1 MPSNKCVIF
10 KKIPDGFPMIGE
22 HIELVTRDIDI
33 ENFPLADGDIIIKN
47 QYLSLDPY
55 MRSRMRDPQI
65 ESYVNAFK
73 LGQVLEGHGIGTV
86 VKSNNKKYQVGDHYH
101 GLIGWEEYTHIPKNA
116 VSGDE
121 DLEKEISKSKLP
133 KSHFLGLLGM
143 PGFTG
148 YIGLNKIGKPK
159 KGETIFISA
168 ASGAVG
174 QVVGQ
179 IAKIK
184 GLRVIGTAGDDSK
197 IKYLV
202 NELKF
207 DGAFNYKTCNTDE
220 ELSKLCPNGIDIY
233 FDNVGG
239 ETLDIVLGHLNNNAR
254 VVACGMIS
262 QYNTKNPYGVKNL
275 MYVVTKRLLI
285 QGFIVLDHYH
295 EMEPF
300 QKEMR
305 EWLKQGKLKY
315 KEDIVEGIQNAPD
328 AFLNILTGKNFGK
341 AVIKIC

>member
-1 MPSNKCVIF
+1 MPSNKGVIF
-10 KKIPDGFPMIGE
+10 KAIPDGYPVIGE
-22 HIELVTRDIDI
+22 HIELVTREIDI
-33 ENFPLADGDIIIKN
+33 KNFPLADGDILIKN

-55 MRSRMRDPQI
+55 MRSRMRDPHV
-65 ESYVNAFK
+65 ESYVDAFK
-73 LGQVLEGHGIGTV
+73 LGKVLEGHG
-86 VKSNNKKYQVGDHYH
+86 
-101 GLIGWEEYTHIPKNA
+101 IGWEEYTHIPENA
-116 VSGDE
+116 ISGDE
-121 DLEKEISKSKLP
+121 GLEKEISKSELP

-143 PGFTG
+143 PGFTA

-184 GLRVIGTAGDDSK
+184 GLCVIGTAGDDSK

-220 ELSKLCPNGIDIY
+220 ELTKLCPNGIDIY
-233 FDNVGG
+233 FDSVGG
-239 ETLDIVLGHLNNNAR
+239 ETLDIVLGHLNTNAR

-275 MYVVTKRLLI
+275 MNVVTKRLLI

-295 EMEPF
+295 EMVPF

-315 KEDIVEGIQNAPD
+315 KDDIVEGIQNAPE
-328 AFLNILTGKNFGK
+328 AFLNILT
-341 AVIKIC
+341 

>member
-1 MPSNKCVIF
+1 MASNKGVIF
-10 KKIPDGFPMIGE
+10 KAIPDSFPVIGE
-22 HIELVTRDIDI
+22 HMELVTREIDI
-33 ENFPLADGDIIIKN
+33 KNFPLADGDILLKN

-55 MRSRMRDPQI
+55 LRGRMRDSQI
-65 ESYVNAFK
+65 EFIADAFK
-73 LGQVLEGHGIGTV
+73 LGKVLEGHGIG
-86 VKSNNKKYQVGDHYH
+86 
-101 GLIGWEEYTHIPKNA
+101 
-116 VSGDE
+116 DE
-121 DLEKEISKSKLP
+121 GLEKEISKSELP
-133 KSHFLGLLGM
+133 KSYFLGLFGM
-143 PGFTG
+143 PGFTA
-148 YIGLNKIGKPK
+148 YIGLNKIGKAK

-184 GLRVIGTAGDDSK
+184 GLCVIGSAGDDSK

-202 NELKF
+202 NELNF
-207 DGAFNYKTCNTDE
+207 DGAFNYKTCNTEE
-220 ELSKLCPNGIDIY
+220 ELTKLCPNGIDIY

-239 ETLDIVLGHLNNNAR
+239 ETLDIALNHLKINAR
-254 VVACGMIS
+254 VIACGMIS

-275 MYVVTKRLLI
+275 MNVVTKRLLI
-285 QGFIVLDHYH
+285 QGFIVFDHYH

-315 KEDIVEGIQNAPD
+315 KEDLVEGIQNAPN
-328 AFLNILTGKNFGK
+328 AFLNLLT
-341 AVIKIC
+341 

>member
-1 MPSNKCVIF
+1 MASNKGVIF
-10 KKIPDGFPMIGE
+10 KAIPDSFPVIGE
-22 HIELVTRDIDI
+22 HMELVTREIDI
-33 ENFPLADGDIIIKN
+33 KNFPLADGDILLKN

-55 MRSRMRDPQI
+55 LRGRMRDSQI
-65 ESYVNAFK
+65 ESIADAFK
-73 LGQVLEGHGIGTV
+73 LGKVLEGHGIGTV
-86 VKSNNKKYQVGDHYH
+86 VKSNNRKYQVGDYYY
-101 GLIGWEEYTHIPKNA
+101 GFIGWEEYTHVPADA

-121 DLEKEISKSKLP
+121 GLEKEISKSELP
-133 KSHFLGLLGM
+133 KSYFLGLFGM
-143 PGFTG
+143 PGFTA
-148 YIGLNKIGKPK
+148 YIGLNKIGKAK

-184 GLRVIGTAGDDSK
+184 GLCVIGSA
-197 IKYLV
+197 
-202 NELKF
+202 
-207 DGAFNYKTCNTDE
+207 DE
-220 ELSKLCPNGIDIY
+220 ELTKLCPNGIDIY

-239 ETLDIVLGHLNNNAR
+239 ETLDIALNHLKINAR
-254 VVACGMIS
+254 VIACGMIS

-275 MYVVTKRLLI
+275 MNVVTKRLLI
-285 QGFIVLDHYH
+285 QGFIVFDHYH

-315 KEDIVEGIQNAPD
+315 KEDLVEGIQNAPN
-328 AFLNILTGKNFGK
+328 AFLNLLTGKNFGK
-341 AVIKIC
+341 AVVKIC